1 MEFLTIG
8 QVARQSNV
16 GVETIR
22 FYERQGL
29 IPPPPR
35 RSSGYRSYTQ
45 EVIQRIR
52 FIRRAKELGFTL
64 PEIGELLALRDSN
77 GACHDVRPL
86 LQRKQIEVK
95 EKLQALDKINASLER
110 LLGQCAATPNE
121 DACPLFAVIEG
132 EEPL

>member
-45 EVIQRIR
+45 EVILRIR

-64 PEIGELLALRDSN
+64 PEIGELLSLRDKQ
-77 GACHDVRPL
+77 GACGSVRQL
-86 LQRKQIEVK
+86 LQRKQIEVQ
-95 EKLQALDKINASLER
+95 EKLQTLDKINASLGR
-110 LLGQCAATPNE
+110 LLERCAANPSE
-121 DACPLFAVIEG
+121 DATPFFLMVEG

>member
-77 GACHDVRPL
+77 GAFRDVRPL
-86 LQRKQIEVK
+86 LQRKQIEVQ
-95 EKLQALDKINASLER
+95 ERLQALDKINASLGR
-110 LLGQCAATPNE
+110 LLGQCAAAPNE
-121 DACPLFAVIEG
+121 DACQFFAVIEG

>member
-45 EVIQRIR
+45 DVILRIR

-64 PEIGELLALRDSN
+64 PEISELLSLRDAS
-77 GACHDVRPL
+77 GACGAVRPL
-86 LQRKQIEVK
+86 LQRKKIEIQ
-95 EKLQALDKINASLER
+95 EKLQAFEKINTSLER
-110 LLGQCAATPNE
+110 LLGQCAAAPNE
-121 DACPLFAVIEG
+121 DACPFFSAIEG
-132 EEPL
+132 EGPL